1 MDRSPLKKVYKTL
14 GRSLWHRLRRTRQ
27 LAAPPYA
34 GVIREAERCQT
45 VPERARR
52 FRESGGIERLTQA
65 IEAAEAE
72 GRDEWVDRGRAVR
85 TALTQTQTSRGT
97 TIPDDE

>member
-1 MDRSPLKKVYKTL
+1 MDRLSLKTL
-14 GRSLWHRLRRTRQ
+14 GRSLWRRLRRTRH

-34 GVIREAERCQT
+34 GVIQEAERCQT

-52 FRESGGIERLTQA
+52 FRESGGLDRLNGA
-65 IEAAEAE
+65 IEAAAAE
-72 GRDEWVDRGRAVR
+72 GREEWVDRGRAAR
-85 TALTQTQTSRGT
+85 QALAQMAESHGT